1 MNACA
6 MLIVHSSIER
16 TDDAIWEIGMNAL
29 REASRNNLTIGGI
42 SVNLP
47 TMTHAVDAV
56 VAATR
61 QERSFAVFTLNLSH
75 VVQMRA
81 GSDFHTAY
89 RRADFVTADGFP
101 IAVLGRLVGMEIR
114 RTTGSDMLT
123 PVCEAASRHDLPVFL
138 MGASETTL
146 AESECRLLAQHDGL
160 RIVGTYVPA
169 APFDPYSVDADVA
182 IGRIRASGAR
192 LCILALGAPRQEIFA
207 IRCRDEISGLGMLC
221 FGAALDFLA
230 ETQQR
235 APLAAQRSGL
245 EWAWRL
251 LREPRRLG
259 PRYLQCLAVLPSV
272 VAETIPQILHAHLGI
287 YRWRH

>member
-1 MNACA
+1 MNATR
-6 MLIVHSSIER
+6 ER
-16 TDDAIWEIGMNAL
+16 TP
-29 REASRNNLTIGGI
+29 NNLTIGGI

-61 QERSFAVFTLNLSH
+61 QERSFTVFTLNLSH

-81 GSDFHTAY
+81 RNDFLIAY

-101 IAVLGRLVGMEIR
+101 IAVLGRLVGMTIK
-114 RTTGSDMLT
+114 RTTGSDMLM
-123 PVCEAASRHDLPVFL
+123 PVCDAASRNDLPVFL
-138 MGASETTL
+138 MGANEATL
-146 AESECRLLAQHDGL
+146 AESKCRLLARHSGL
-160 RIVGTYVPA
+160 RIVGTYVPE
-169 APFDPYSVDADVA
+169 APFDPHSADADAA
-182 IGRIRASGAR
+182 IARISASGAR

-230 ETQQR
+230 ETQER
-235 APLAAQRSGL
+235 APLAAQNAGL
-245 EWAWRL
+245 EWAWRA

-259 PRYLQCLAVLPSV
+259 PRYLQCLAVLPSL
-272 VAETIPQILHAHLGI
+272 VAEAIPQILHAHLGT
-287 YRWRH
+287 YRWRN